1 MSEHVSGHRS
11 AAEERSETGV
21 AAFDFDG
28 TITRR
33 DTLMPFLREL
43 CGGAVVARAVLAAIG
58 TALVE
63 GVDRD
68 RLKAAVLGRLLAGRP
83 IEQVDALVPP
93 FAERVVSSGLRD
105 DTLERVAWHRQQG
118 HALVVISASPE
129 LYVGP
134 IARRLGFDAALATR
148 LEVGADGRLSGALVG
163 DNVRGPEKVRRLR
176 QHLDQGRGAVRLWA
190 YGNSRGDAELL
201 AAADVAT
208 TVTRRGLVRIHG

>member
-1 MSEHVSGHRS
+1 MSEGTAVS
-11 AAEERSETGV
+11 GV

-33 DTLMPFLREL
+33 DTLAPFLREL
-43 CGGAVVARAVLAAIG
+43 CGGAVLARAILATLG

-63 GVDRD
+63 GIDRD
-68 RLKAAVLGRLLAGRP
+68 RLKAAVLGRLLRGRRL
-83 IEQVDALVPP
+83 EEVEALVPG
-93 FAERVVSSGLRD
+93 FAEQVLASRLRT
-105 DTLERVAWHRQQG
+105 DTLERISWHREQG
-118 HALVVISASPE
+118 HVLVVISASPE

-148 LEVGADGRLSGALVG
+148 LEVGADGCLTGALVG

-176 QHLDQGRGAVRLWA
+176 QHLDDSHGSARLWA
-190 YGNSRGDAELL
+190 YGNSRGDSELL

-208 TVTRRGLVRIHG
+208 TVTRRGLVTLHG